1 MQSRGAEELAWRS
14 RAVCCRRLGCGESA
28 GDPSLCRPSLPATQ
42 ALPERSHSGPH
53 SRVSRHSCSARAGAK
68 TTNDRRDRQVLEV
81 SRPDPPPCA
90 ALGVAPGGGGYR
102 GVPPPSPAGPRPAA
116 PPEPGVTRAW
126 WDRAASA
133 DVAGQ
138 RRGRRG
144 PGRGRPVLVARPR
157 PPGRHRAPTAPRCR
171 GLEVPPPRPHL
182 GVLLGRREVP
192 ARPRGWL
199 LLEPDF
205 PNRPAQRRGRTR
217 TR

>member
-90 ALGVAPGGGGYR
+90 ALGVAPGGGGYG

-133 DVAGQ
+133 DVGDGAAQG
-138 RRGRRG
+138 GGVLCSWPG
-144 PGRGRPVLVARPR
+144 PALRVGTAPPPR
-157 PPGRHRAPTAPRCR
+157 PGAGDWRS
-171 GLEVPPPRPHL
+171 PPPRPHL